1 MTKIEEYIGLFP
13 EEIRDALKAL
23 SEDTRL
29 AIMINL
35 MMEPQGKTFSELM
48 SDIEISQGILNNHLK
63 NLLEN
68 GLIKNEYRK
77 VEERRDYS
85 FYLSTI
91 MGNKFM
97 QCLLEVMEKT
107 IDLSLGEQ
115 SIILEQIGSIGK
127 GRSTIFMT
135 VPSKES
141 KTLSTPEMTIS
152 PGHSTQYSLTGTIEK
167 SNKVKGVTYG
177 STRRI

>member
-35 MMEPQGKTFSELM
+35 MMDPQGKTFSELM

-77 VEERRDYS
+77 VKERRDYS
-85 FYLSTI
+85 FYISTI

-97 QCLLEVMEKT
+97 QCLLEVMEKP

-115 SIILEQIGSIGK
+115 SIILEQIGSIEK

-135 VPSKES
+135 VPSKED

-152 PGHSTQYSLTGTIEK
+152 PGYSTHYSLTKIVEK

-177 STRRI
+177 

>member
-35 MMEPQGKTFSELM
+35 MMYPQGKTFTELM
-48 SDIEISQGILNNHLK
+48 SDIEVSQGILNNHLK

-97 QCLLEVMEKT
+97 QCLLEVMEKP
-107 IDLSLGEQ
+107 INLSIGEQ
-115 SIILEQIGSIGK
+115 SIIREQIKSIER

-135 VPSKES
+135 VPPKES
-141 KTLSTPEMTIS
+141 KIISTPEMTIS
-152 PGHSTQYSLTGTIEK
+152 AAYSISYSPAK
-167 SNKVKGVTYG
+167 SKSVGKTNKLKGVIYD
-177 STRRI
+177 